1 MTKDEYNDMMIEL
14 NREYLSVERMNLD
27 IPCEDIVAIG
37 DIGRWNGR
45 VPGYKMLESGNI
57 KDCLQSSCDYNE
69 WYIDK
74 LGDLRCTAVHH
85 DGVNHYLYRAIK
97 ENIRKSQ
104 IDKLQ
109 EKIYNGVATRADI
122 TRSTRRLGDE
132 IAMLYGFK
140 IPRMSQLSVSR

>member
-1 MTKDEYNDMMIEL
+1 
-14 NREYLSVERMNLD
+14 
-27 IPCEDIVAIG
+27 
-37 DIGRWNGR
+37 
-45 VPGYKMLESGNI
+45 MLESGNI

-97 ENIRKSQ
+97 ENVRKSQ
-104 IDKLQ
+104 IDRLQ
-109 EKIYNGVATRADI
+109 EKIYNGIATRADI

-140 IPRMSQLSVSR
+140 IPRINQLSVTR

>member
-1 MTKDEYNDMMIEL
+1 M
-14 NREYLSVERMNLD
+14 NREKHIIWSDLNLD
-27 IPCEDIVAIG
+27 
-37 DIGRWNGR
+37 
-45 VPGYKMLESGNI
+45 
-57 KDCLQSSCDYNE
+57 
-69 WYIDK
+69 
-74 LGDLRCTAVHH
+74 H

-104 IDKLQ
+104 IDRLQ

-140 IPRMSQLSVSR
+140 IPRMNQLSVSR